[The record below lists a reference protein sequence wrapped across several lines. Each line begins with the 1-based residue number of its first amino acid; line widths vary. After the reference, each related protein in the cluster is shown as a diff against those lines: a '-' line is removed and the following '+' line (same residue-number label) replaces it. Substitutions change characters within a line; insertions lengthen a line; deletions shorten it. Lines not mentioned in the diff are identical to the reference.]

1 MHQFIN
7 YLIIKTVLDSFLKDT
22 SQNFKSTNASSFYL
36 RGFEGKD
43 KLGK

>member
-7 YLIIKTVLDSFLKDT
+7 YLIIKIVLDRFLKHK
-22 SQNFKSTNASSFYL
+22 SQNFKSTNASSFYFW
-36 RGFEGKD
+36 GFEGKD